1 VNFNKKELPSI
12 TMLLFIGAVIGGSIA
27 VGYNNH
33 QIAEIQEELQ
43 DANTVNI
50 NTDQPQT
57 YPDLFEQVEKSVV
70 TVNSFEGEGRQGSGF
85 VYSEDGYIITNYHV
99 IQERENIEV
108 TISDGST
115 ETADIV
121 GEDPYTDLAV
131 LKIESNDLRP
141 LELGDLNEVEITEP
155 VIAVGNPFGFESSV
169 SSGIVSQKDRLLPLQ
184 GGFSIPNVLQT
195 DAAINPGNSGGPLL
209 NMKGEVIGVNTAIET
224 RTGTSSGVGFAI
236 PVETVERVVPELID
250 NGEYEHAWLG
260 ISGVDVGPEIAD
272 AMDLEEN
279 TGFLVAEVVEEGPSD
294 DKIIQGDRSAEIRG
308 EETLIGGDVIK
319 QIDDQKVRGIEDVLV
334 YLARHTEPGHQVEL
348 EIIRDG
354 DRETIDIT
362 LDSRPEVIEQDN
374 EE

>member
-1 VNFNKKELPSI
+1 
-12 TMLLFIGAVIGGSIA
+12 MLLFIGAVIGGSIA

-319 QIDDQKVRGIEDVLV
+319 QIDDQEVRGIEDVLV
-334 YLARHTEPGHQVEL
+334 YLARHTEPGDQVEL
-348 EIIRDG
+348 EVIRGG
-354 DRETIDIT
+354 DRETVDVT